1 MKIVEYTSTKLTI
14 CANRPARHW
23 IVGITFMLVGLTAIA
38 APEQVTTFTCDRQSP
53 NQGSCEL
60 VHSSLLWSDAMTI
73 PLENLQEAKIQVNES
88 QTNDSSRIVLVTTQ
102 AEIPLMTD
110 SSANLQEQEIRV
122 NTVNN
127 FIRDSSQ
134 KHLKIEED
142 NRLFAY
148 IFGGLF
154 LFAGVVGSGV
164 ITKEFTCHFDKT
176 VGSLMLIKKGILW
189 TRRVKKPMSDI
200 IGLRV
205 DSVKQQEKKNY
216 RVSLVLM
223 SGKRIG
229 LTSGKESNRTEIKTL
244 INCLTTFLDVGITN
258 HR

>member
-1 MKIVEYTSTKLTI
+1 MRIVEYTTTKLTI

-23 IVGITFMLVGLTAIA
+23 IVGITFVIVGLIAIA
-38 APEQVTTFTCDRQSP
+38 APEQMMSLTCDRLSA

-73 PLENLQEAKIQVNES
+73 PLENLQEAKIQVNQS
-88 QTNDSSRIVLVTTQ
+88 QTNDSSRIVLVTNQ

-110 SSANLQEQEIRV
+110 TSANLEEQEVRV
-122 NTVNN
+122 NTVNK
-127 FIRDSSQ
+127 FIQ
-134 KHLKIEED
+134 NPNQQHLNIQED
-142 NRLFAY
+142 NRLFSC
-148 IFGGLF
+148 IFGGVF
-154 LFAGVVGSGV
+154 LLAGLGGSGV
-164 ITKEFTCHFDKT
+164 MTQEFTCNFDKT
-176 VGSLMLIKKGILW
+176 VGSLTLIKKGILW

-205 DSVKQQEKKNY
+205 DPVKKQEKKNY

-229 LTSGKESNRTEIKTL
+229 LTSGKESNRTEVQTL
-244 INCLTTFLDVGITN
+244 INCLTTFLNVGITN